1 MDDALKMVLEQ
12 IQDGQSRQEDKLDA
26 IQADLSDMKT
36 RLNCV
41 QNDVLRRVEQDF
53 VRHSEFGGKWQ
64 ECAKAART
72 EQLEAVER
80 GARLIRIIKEW
91 GGYIVAIVIFLS
103 VYGDKLVFWK

>member
-1 MDDALKMVLEQ
+1 
-12 IQDGQSRQEDKLDA
+12 
-26 IQADLSDMKT
+26 MKT

-80 GARLIRIIKEW
+80 GARWIRVLKEW
-91 GGYIVAIVIFLS
+91 GGWLAGAGLFLAA
-103 VYGDKLVFWK
+103 YGDKLGLWK